1 MTPEYLRELADL
13 ADPDKLWTLGAF
25 EQLDLPPEKRRQLD
39 AGIALRRHAAHVN
52 DLLGLLGTGKSLL
65 LTPLS
70 ENGTAIMTTR
80 TPAAHRKL
88 VECRKK
94 PNTLEISRR
103 PPADGRLD
111 RPVRPGCRS
120 ERNTA

>member
-39 AGIALRRHAAHVN
+39 AGIALRRHAAHVKE
-52 DLLGLLGTGKSLL
+52 LLELLGTGKSLL

-80 TPAAHRKL
+80 TPTAHQKL

-94 PNTLEISRR
+94 PNFNSTAK
-103 PPADGRLD
+103 PA
-111 RPVRPGCRS
+111 
-120 ERNTA
+120 A